1 MKRTLCFTSLF
12 ILLIA
17 CILTHSSLSLYYAL
31 NGLELWYRKM
41 IPALLPFMI
50 LSGIMI
56 RMHLTEQFS
65 RLLYPV
71 LGRLYRISR
80 NGCYALFMG
89 FFCGFPMGAKTIQ
102 ELYTRKRL
110 SFREACFLLSF
121 CNNIGPVYFCSFV
134 LPLLGRKLIFPYL
147 LGMYGI
153 PLLYGLTLRYTCFR
167 DISEA
172 DRVGSKASCPE
183 TTDDKMKLLDAVD
196 SAVHSSV
203 QSMLILGGYM
213 ILFNLLN
220 ILPHLFLGKP
230 AIFIA
235 PLLEITGGLSILK
248 HRLPLYSLLLLSFG
262 GFSCIAQTYSCL
274 KGSELCDYLNPY
286 VLHKLLLCLFTLLYY
301 LLWGVLSPES
311 FLR

>member
-1 MKRTLCFTSLF
+1 MKKTLCYTFLF
-12 ILLIA
+12 ILFFA

-31 NGLELWYRKM
+31 NGLELWYTKM

-56 RMHLTEQFS
+56 RMRLTENFAA
-65 RLLYPV
+65 LLYP
-71 LGRLYRISR
+71 LSGSLYRISK

-102 ELYTRKRL
+102 ELYTEKCL
-110 SFREACFLLSF
+110 SYREACFLLSF

-134 LPLLGRKLIFPYL
+134 LPLLHRKLVFPYL
-147 LGMYGI
+147 FGMYGI
-153 PLLYGLTLRYTCFR
+153 PLFYGLVLRYTYFR
-167 DISEA
+167 DLGKK
-172 DRVGSKASCPE
+172 DRFCP
-183 TTDDKMKLLDAVD
+183 DSALAGKGKMKLLDAVD
-196 SAVHSSV
+196 SSVRSSI
-203 QSMLILGGYM
+203 QSILVLGGYM

-220 ILPHLFLGKP
+220 ILPHIILDKP

-248 HRLPLYSLLLLSFG
+248 HRMPVYSLVMLSFG

-274 KGSELCDYLNPY
+274 KNTELEAWLNPY
-286 VLHKLLLCLFTLLYY
+286 VLHKVILCLLTFLYY
-301 LLWGVLSPES
+301 LLWGILFPHS
-311 FLR
+311 FLK

>member
-1 MKRTLCFTSLF
+1 MKKTLCYTSLF

-31 NGLELWYRKM
+31 NGLELWYTKM

-56 RMHLTEQFS
+56 RMRLTENFAA
-65 RLLYPV
+65 LLYP
-71 LGRLYRISR
+71 LSGSLYRISK

-102 ELYTRKRL
+102 ELYTEKGL
-110 SFREACFLLSF
+110 SYREACFLLSF

-134 LPLLGRKLIFPYL
+134 LPLLHRKLVFPYL
-147 LGMYGI
+147 FGMYGI
-153 PLLYGLTLRYTCFR
+153 PLLYGLALRYTCFR
-167 DISEA
+167 DLNKKDCSHP
-172 DRVGSKASCPE
+172 DFQPSGGG
-183 TTDDKMKLLDAVD
+183 KMNLLDAVD
-196 SAVHSSV
+196 SAVRSSI
-203 QSMLILGGYM
+203 QSMLVLGGYM

-220 ILPHLFLGKP
+220 ILPHIILDKP

-248 HRLPLYSLLLLSFG
+248 HRLPLYSLVMLSFG

-274 KGSELCDYLNPY
+274 KNSELEAWLNPY
-286 VLHKLLLCLFTLLYY
+286 VLHKVILCLLTFLYY
-301 LLWGVLSPES
+301 LLWGVLFPQS